1 MVAITTPNPVRLPA
15 RQSSTAP
22 RALHV
27 VDDSTP
33 EQRRPLRT
41 LASFVAVVVM
51 VLAVTYLFTSTP
63 TTPGAT
69 GATGTPA
76 TLGAHVV
83 SEGETLW
90 SIAQEIAP
98 AGEAATY
105 VERLADSNGGATV
118 VVGQRLTIPVP

>member
-41 LASFVAVVVM
+41 FASFVAVVVM

-63 TTPGAT
+63 TTP

>member
-1 MVAITTPNPVRLPA
+1 MVAITTNPTPVRIPA
-15 RQSSTAP
+15 PRQ

-27 VDDSTP
+27 VGERPSVA
-33 EQRRPLRT
+33 RRPLRT
-41 LASFVAVVVM
+41 LVTVFAAAAVLVAVAY
-51 VLAVTYLFTSTP
+51 LALSTP

-69 GATGTPA
+69 GTPA
-76 TLGAHVV
+76 TLEAHVV

-105 VERLADSNGGATV
+105 VERLAEANGGATV
-118 VVGQRLTIPVP
+118 TVGQSLTVPVP